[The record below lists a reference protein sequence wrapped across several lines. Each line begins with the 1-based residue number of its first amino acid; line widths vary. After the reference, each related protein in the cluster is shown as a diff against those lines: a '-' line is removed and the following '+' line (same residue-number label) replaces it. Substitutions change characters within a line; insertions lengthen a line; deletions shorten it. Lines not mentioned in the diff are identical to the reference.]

1 MRWQKN
7 TDVLA
12 GLGPSLQQDSSH
24 SKRIL
29 IEMISTKPLCL
40 NQTDLLLMNYSCKT
54 ISLVLYK
61 WKKSYGKVTYFG
73 LFIYF
78 LQRDKEGQVR
88 FEVKKITY
96 TDSVPHH
103 TESLRSQSRVTC
115 SMLGDDT
122 YGIPITWSIKTRGDP
137 SKPKKLISFSYI
149 LKYYILV
156 SRKVV
161 LI

>member
-1 MRWQKN
+1 MQDHQFGPLQVKKELWKGY
-7 TDVLA
+7 VL
-12 GLGPSLQQDSSH
+12 
-24 SKRIL
+24 R
-29 IEMISTKPLCL
+29 
-40 NQTDLLLMNYSCKT
+40 
-54 ISLVLYK
+54 
-61 WKKSYGKVTYFG
+61 
-73 LFIYF
+73 FIYLF
-78 LQRDKEGQVR
+78 FTERQGRPSEMGSEEDLTV
-88 FEVKKITY
+88 TY

-103 TESLRSQSRVTC
+103 TESLRSPSRVTC

-149 LKYYILV
+149 LKYYIFV